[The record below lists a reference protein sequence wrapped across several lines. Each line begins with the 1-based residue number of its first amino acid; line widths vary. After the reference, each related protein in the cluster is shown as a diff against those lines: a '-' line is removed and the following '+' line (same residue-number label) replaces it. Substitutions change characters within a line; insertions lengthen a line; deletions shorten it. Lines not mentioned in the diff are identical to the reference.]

1 VFLVKLAILAFY
13 LRIFIR
19 PGTLIRQHILAAMAV
34 AILGLI
40 SFAFAGIFGCR
51 PIYFYWERWDN
62 TKEGQCLDI
71 NGLMW
76 SNAAISITVSSARV
90 QISYFTIEVRLE
102 TAMWGSFIQRHSP
115 SSRNNSRLGGFYV

>member
-1 VFLVKLAILAFY
+1 M
-13 LRIFIR
+13 
-19 PGTLIRQHILAAMAV
+19 PGTLMKQLVLATMAV

-40 SFAFAGIFGCR
+40 SFVLAGLFGCR
-51 PIYFYWERWDN
+51 PIHFYWERWDN

-76 SNAAISITVSSARV
+76 SNAAMSITVSNARV

-102 TAMWGSFIQRHSP
+102 IAMWGSFI
-115 SSRNNSRLGGFYV
+115 

>member
-1 VFLVKLAILAFY
+1 MLYYIEVFLVKLAILAFY
-13 LRIFIR
+13 LRIFKM
-19 PGTLIRQHILAAMAV
+19 PGTLIRRLIWAAIVV

-40 SFAFAGIFGCR
+40 SFVLAGIFGCR

-76 SNAAISITVSSARV
+76 PNAAISITVSNARA
-90 QISYFTIEVRLE
+90 QISYFTTEVGLE
-102 TAMWGSFIQRHSP
+102 TVIR
-115 SSRNNSRLGGFYV
+115 GFFYPETFPFLP